1 MKHLVIADSHVGT
14 RDGDVE
20 AMIALMIRAEGVG
33 IREVIYLGDTF
44 LYLIGMSKFWTEG
57 VSRVLKAWDGF
68 RDRGGEVRLIEG
80 NRDFFLDE
88 PDLACRIE
96 QSAISLEFSAGPT
109 TFRLVHGDKVNQRD
123 LQYLFWSRLSKC
135 LPARLWARWLPRRV
149 AVTIVRKMEAHLA
162 RTNRRFRYEKPVEA
176 LRAEA
181 LKSFSRGIDVLL
193 FGHFHSL
200 WTFTDGEKTAMVVPA
215 WLETRQ
221 SVIIEPSGRWYGV
234 DQDLQPVEFA
244 AAEVVSA

>member
-1 MKHLVIADSHVGT
+1 MKHLIIADSHVGT

-20 AMIALMIRAEGVG
+20 AMVDLLIRAEDVGV
-33 IREVIYLGDTF
+33 REVIYLGDTF
-44 LYLIGMSKFWTEG
+44 QYLIGMSKFWTEG
-57 VSRVLKAWDGF
+57 VSRILEAWDGF
-68 RDRGGEVRLIEG
+68 RTRGGEVRLIEG

-88 PDLACRIE
+88 PDLACRID
-96 QSAISLEFSAGPT
+96 QSAVSLEFAAGPT

-162 RTNRRFRYEKPVEA
+162 KTNRKFRYEKPVEA

-181 LKSFSRGIDVLL
+181 LRVFSQGVDVQL

-200 WTFTDGEKTAMVVPA
+200 WTFSEGGKTAMVVPA
-215 WLETRQ
+215 WLETGQ
-221 SVIIEPSGRWYGV
+221 SLIIESSGRWYGV
-234 DQDLQPVEFA
+234 NQDLQPDEFEA
-244 AAEVVSA
+244 GEVAGD